1 MGLEDLFN
9 LSGDYLDAYS
19 LNVAPLFFDS
29 IDVRSPEV
37 LAMMDTGASFW
48 APEMTTADILAEQ
61 FGNGPQR
68 GVDFMLT
75 ADRSTPTGEMRAS
88 VFEPGERGG
97 LVPIGF
103 RGDDGTVEDLQGRP
117 IASMGFPGFKNDLAS
132 SWLRGGGGGG
142 GGSSG
147 GSSGGGGGGRGGWG
161 GGGWGGGSDS
171 VSMPVISA
179 PAAAGSVPALPVA
192 PPATVAIPQTPPPAN
207 TFRPLTID
215 TPRPMPEGNDTGL
228 ARLLR
233 AMETTDP
240 YATVRMRAR

>member
-9 LSGDYLDAYS
+9 LWGDYLDAMPSYS

-147 GSSGGGGGGRGGWG
+147 GSSGGGG
-161 GGGWGGGSDS
+161 SDS

-179 PAAAGSVPALPVA
+179 PAAASSVPALPVA

>member
-9 LSGDYLDAYS
+9 LWGDYLDAMPSYS

-147 GSSGGGGGGRGGWG
+147 GSSGGGG
-161 GGGWGGGSDS
+161 SDS